1 MFGYTAFPS
10 IYGPS
15 LTGIA
20 GTARANDCLRPGNT
34 EVRGKISCL
43 CWGLNL
49 NRPVIQSLAI
59 LTELPQLLVYNNTEV
74 LFRFEVISHVN
85 GYLE

>member
-20 GTARANDCLRPGNT
+20 RTARANDCLRPG
-34 EVRGKISCL
+34 EVML
-43 CWGLNL
+43 CS
-49 NRPVIQSLAI
+49 RDIP
-59 LTELPQLLVYNNTEV
+59 LVPSG
-74 LFRFEVISHVN
+74 FP
-85 GYLE
+85 

>member
-20 GTARANDCLRPGNT
+20 GTARAHDCLRPGFFT
-34 EVRGKISCL
+34 SL
-43 CWGLNL
+43 DT
-49 NRPVIQSLAI
+49 NRSLKR
-59 LTELPQLLVYNNTEV
+59 ECVSEV
-74 LFRFEVISHVN
+74 LTVWH
-85 GYLE
+85 

>member
-20 GTARANDCLRPGNT
+20 GTARVNDCLRPGY
-34 EVRGKISCL
+34 IS
-43 CWGLNL
+43 NKEK
-49 NRPVIQSLAI
+49 NYSHRHADF
-59 LTELPQLLVYNNTEV
+59 LP
-74 LFRFEVISHVN
+74 RRRISIDRHADWPIMCS
-85 GYLE
+85 

>member
-20 GTARANDCLRPGNT
+20 GTARANDCLRPGYLLIHIH
-34 EVRGKISCL
+34 KI
-43 CWGLNL
+43 
-49 NRPVIQSLAI
+49 
-59 LTELPQLLVYNNTEV
+59 LVH
-74 LFRFEVISHVN
+74 RI
-85 GYLE
+85 

>member
-20 GTARANDCLRPGNT
+20 GTARASTRIHGT
-34 EVRGKISCL
+34 IYQKAIVFMIAAVR
-43 CWGLNL
+43 
-49 NRPVIQSLAI
+49 
-59 LTELPQLLVYNNTEV
+59 T
-74 LFRFEVISHVN
+74 
-85 GYLE
+85 